1 MDPNAFAVMAPAPAG
16 FALGGQ
22 MLGLGLGAPQGL
34 GAHGATLASQS
45 QIAAGAGGLWTEDDV
60 SDAWPAALAPPPPP
74 PRPPRPPPLAQAPPR
89 APSPAP
95 TSVGVVPPFR

>member
-60 SDAWPAALAPPPPP
+60 SDA
-74 PRPPRPPPLAQAPPR
+74 
-89 APSPAP
+89 
-95 TSVGVVPPFR
+95 